1 MRSRDSVLR
10 LARFKLQERQRQ
22 AMALEAMIAEFLRKQ
37 DDLDALISAE
47 EARSGVSDTEHFNY
61 PTTAKAA
68 RARRDNLLA
77 SVAELNDQLDAVK
90 TQQVEEEGE
99 LRRLE
104 LLVGRPDGRMGAQ
117 TAEASG
123 IRAEASR

>member
-1 MRSRDSVLR
+1 MRSRDTLLR

-22 AMALEAMIAEFLRKQ
+22 AMGLESMIAEFLRKQ

-47 EARSGVSDTEHFNY
+47 EARSGVSDPEHFNY

-77 SVAELNDQLDAVK
+77 SVAELNDQLAEARAAQAD
-90 TQQVEEEGE
+90 EESE
-99 LRRLE
+99 LARLE
-104 LLVGRPDGRMGAQ
+104 LAVGKADQRMTVSASTT
-117 TAEASG
+117 TASPLM
-123 IRAEASR
+123 R

>member
-1 MRSRDSVLR
+1 MRSRDTLLR

-22 AMALEAMIAEFLRKQ
+22 AMGLESMIAEFLRKQ

-47 EARSGVSDTEHFNY
+47 EARSGVSDPEHFNY

-77 SVAELNDQLDAVK
+77 SVAELNDQLAEARAAQAD
-90 TQQVEEEGE
+90 EESE
-99 LRRLE
+99 LNRLE
-104 LLVGRPDGRMGAQ
+104 LAAGKADARITLPASA
-117 TAEASG
+117 TASAVLM
-123 IRAEASR
+123 R

>member
-1 MRSRDSVLR
+1 MRSRDTLLR

-22 AMALEAMIAEFLRKQ
+22 AMGLESMIAEFLRKQ

-47 EARSGVSDTEHFNY
+47 ETRSGVSDPEHFNY

-77 SVAELNDQLDAVK
+77 SVAELNDQLAEVRGAQAD
-90 TQQVEEEGE
+90 EESE
-99 LRRLE
+99 LNRLE
-104 LLVGRPDGRMGAQ
+104 LAAGKADARITLPVSATVSPTLMR
-117 TAEASG
+117 
-123 IRAEASR
+123 